1 MYAYVSSLLKDGVVP
16 FIRLGRQV
24 CGTDLRLE
32 IILLHTY
39 VVMQLHIYIDIA
51 CVPQLSG
58 SKVHSE
64 YALNVMYTLE
74 CGLKS
79 SEKLLASVIQL
90 HDFIVQYMVCR
101 LCQFYVRLQIAYLH
115 TYSITFQKD
124 SILLFYCCP

>member
-64 YALNVMYTLE
+64 YALNVVYIGMWLEVLRKVTCICYTT
-74 CGLKS
+74 
-79 SEKLLASVIQL
+79 A
-90 HDFIVQYMVCR
+90 
-101 LCQFYVRLQIAYLH
+101 
-115 TYSITFQKD
+115 
-124 SILLFYCCP
+124 